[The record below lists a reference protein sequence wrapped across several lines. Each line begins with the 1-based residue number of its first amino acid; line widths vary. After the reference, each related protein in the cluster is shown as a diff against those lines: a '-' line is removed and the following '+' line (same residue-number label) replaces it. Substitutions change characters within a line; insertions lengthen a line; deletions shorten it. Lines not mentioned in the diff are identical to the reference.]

1 MRKYTFFIGI
11 DISKLWIDVRLGLNG
26 DKSQMP
32 YRRFDN
38 KESGFKALLKFI
50 RKSGMA
56 PKDKTQWVVCM
67 EHTGV
72 YTLPLCGFLEEQQID
87 YALVNAH
94 HMNLSLGLRR
104 GKSDPADA
112 ADIARYAYW
121 RRDELKISQLPS
133 NKLLTIKNLLKLRK
147 RLVKYKTGM
156 TVAAKELKGFAPKA
170 TSMDVVGYTKVYI
183 RDSRQMIKDIEKEV
197 KRLIDEDTELKRL
210 YDLVTSVKGVG
221 FVIASTM
228 IVYTHGFTA
237 FDNGRQF
244 ATYIGI
250 APFSRT
256 SGTSLNA
263 PAKVSH
269 LANKMLKGILSAGAE
284 SARKN
289 DKELKAYFDRR
300 IADGKLKYKVYNAI
314 RNKFVH
320 RIFAVVKR
328 GKPYTELAQH
338 KS

>member
-121 RRDELKISQLPS
+121 RRDELKIS
-133 NKLLTIKNLLKLRK
+133 
-147 RLVKYKTGM
+147 
-156 TVAAKELKGFAPKA
+156 
-170 TSMDVVGYTKVYI
+170 
-183 RDSRQMIKDIEKEV
+183 
-197 KRLIDEDTELKRL
+197 
-210 YDLVTSVKGVG
+210 
-221 FVIASTM
+221 
-228 IVYTHGFTA
+228 
-237 FDNGRQF
+237 
-244 ATYIGI
+244 
-250 APFSRT
+250 
-256 SGTSLNA
+256 
-263 PAKVSH
+263 
-269 LANKMLKGILSAGAE
+269 
-284 SARKN
+284 
-289 DKELKAYFDRR
+289 
-300 IADGKLKYKVYNAI
+300 
-314 RNKFVH
+314 
-320 RIFAVVKR
+320 
-328 GKPYTELAQH
+328 
-338 KS
+338 

>member
-1 MRKYTFFIGI
+1 MRKYIFFIGI

-26 DKSQMP
+26 NKFRMP
-32 YRRFDN
+32 YKRFAN
-38 KESGFKALLKFI
+38 KTSGFKVLLKFI

-67 EHTGV
+67 EHTGL
-72 YTLPLCGFLEEQQID
+72 YALPLCGFLEQQQID

-94 HMNLSLGLRR
+94 HMGLSLGLRR

-112 ADIARYAYW
+112 ADIARYAYLH
-121 RRDELKISQLPS
+121 RDELKISQLPP

-147 RLVKYKTGM
+147 RLVKYKAGM
-156 TVAAKELKGFAPKA
+156 VVAAKELKGFAPKA
-170 TSMDVVGYTKVYI
+170 TSLDVVEYTKVYTH
-183 RDSRQMIKDIEKEV
+183 DSRQMIKDIEKEV
-197 KRLIDEDTELKRL
+197 KRLINEDDELKRL
-210 YDLVTSVKGVG
+210 YDLVTSVKGAD
-221 FVIASTM
+221 FVIAATM

-237 FDNGRQF
+237 FDNARQF

-256 SGTSLNA
+256 SGSSLNA

-284 SARKN
+284 SARQH
-289 DKELKAYFDRR
+289 DKQLKAYFDRR
-300 IADGKLKYKVYNAI
+300 VAEGKEEYKVYNAL

-328 GKPYTELAQH
+328 GTPYTELAQH
-338 KS
+338 KA

>member
-11 DISKLWIDVRLGLNG
+11 DISKLWIDVQLGLNG
-26 DKSQMP
+26 DKSQML
-32 YRRFDN
+32 YRRFTNN
-38 KESGFKALLKFI
+38 KSGFKALLKFI

-72 YTLPLCGFLEEQQID
+72 YTLPLCGFLEDQQID

-94 HMNLSLGLRR
+94 HMGLSLGLRR
-104 GKSDPADA
+104 GKNDPADA
-112 ADIARYAYW
+112 ADIARYAYLH
-121 RRDELKISQLPS
+121 RDELKTSQLPS

-147 RLVKYKTGM
+147 RLVKYKAGM
-156 TVAAKELKGFAPKA
+156 MVAAKELKGFAPKE
-170 TSMDVVGYTKVYI
+170 TSMDVVEYTKVYA
-183 RDSRQMIKDIEKEV
+183 RDSKQMIKNIEKEV
-197 KRLIDEDTELKRL
+197 KRLINEDDELKRL
-210 YDLVTSVKGVG
+210 YNLVTSVKGAS

-237 FDNGRQF
+237 FENARQF

-284 SARKN
+284 SARQH
-289 DKELKAYFDRR
+289 DKQLKAYFDKRV
-300 IADGKLKYKVYNAI
+300 AEGKEEYKVYNAI
-314 RNKFVH
+314 RNKFVR

-328 GKPYTELAQH
+328 GTPYTDLGQH
-338 KS
+338 KA